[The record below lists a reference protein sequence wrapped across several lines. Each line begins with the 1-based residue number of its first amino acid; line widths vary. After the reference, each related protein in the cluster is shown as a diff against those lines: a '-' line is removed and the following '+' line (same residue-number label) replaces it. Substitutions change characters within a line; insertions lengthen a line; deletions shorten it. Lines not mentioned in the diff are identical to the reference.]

1 MEDKTKITYPESEKV
16 YMQGQLHPY
25 LKVGMRKVNLTPT
38 VVVENG
44 KKSYDGECARLHI

>member
-38 VVVENG
+38 VVRE
-44 KKSYDGECARLHI
+44 KSYDGECARLHI

>member
-25 LKVGMRKVNLTPT
+25 LKVGMPKSEPYPYRSS
-38 VVVENG
+38 G
-44 KKSYDGECARLHI
+44 KREKSYDGECARLHI